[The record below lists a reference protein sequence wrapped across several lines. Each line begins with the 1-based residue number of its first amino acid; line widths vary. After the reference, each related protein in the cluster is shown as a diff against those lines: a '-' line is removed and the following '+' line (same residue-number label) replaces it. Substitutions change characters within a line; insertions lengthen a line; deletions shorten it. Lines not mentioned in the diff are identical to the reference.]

1 MNSHVAT
8 FRPRTFGSLQK
19 QFITAALI
27 SMFVV
32 QEAFSDDHK
41 NVTRETIANSYQKQ
55 FNIKLQL
62 MLTQIQGITPNP
74 RLSEINSEGNLT
86 SKSAEEVTLTE
97 LISVDET
104 DKFEIVETRVKT
116 MNFDNGSFKKH
127 DSARIDLAG
136 EWGLIRASNTNQP
149 LTLRLNDDDQGAL
162 DKIED
167 NASNPSRISWVLIT
181 RQKELL

>member
-8 FRPRTFGSLQK
+8 FRPRTFGSLRK
-19 QFITAALI
+19 RFIIAALI

-32 QEAFSDDHK
+32 QEAFRDDHK
-41 NVTRETIANSYQKQ
+41 NVTREAIANSYQKQ

-62 MLTQIQGITPNP
+62 ILTQLQGITPNP
-74 RLSEINSEGNLT
+74 RLSEINSEGDST
-86 SKSAEEVTLTE
+86 AKSAEEVALTE

-104 DKFEIVETRVKT
+104 DKFEIVETPAKT

-127 DSARIDLAG
+127 ESARIDLAG
-136 EWGLIRASNTNQP
+136 EWGLIRASYTNQS
-149 LTLRLNDDDQGAL
+149 LTLRFNDDDQGAL

-181 RQKELL
+181 RQTELL